1 MLATSKNLTLLKVAM
16 ENGQE
21 LTKDQVQFVIGIK
34 KSLSFVGQLDLQ
46 GYSAIKWNMKDCV
59 WNKSQVELILVD

>member
-1 MLATSKNLTLLKVAM
+1 MLATSKHLALLKVVM

-21 LTKDQVQFVIGIK
+21 LTKDQVQFVIGIR

-46 GYSAIKWNMKDCV
+46 GYSTIKWNMKDCA